1 MNLIFQLLILILITF
16 IIFWII
22 AGAEVFS
29 EINTINDKQSNNIQS
44 NNKQTNTKS
53 LCNKLTMKDCLDN
66 PNCKY
71 ITSSK
76 DFRVNSCVDSNN
88 DSKDVRVYNNDDYT
102 RALIAN
108 DNLYRNVNVS
118 VFD

>member
-29 EINTINDKQSNNIQS
+29 EINVNNG
-44 NNKQTNTKS
+44 NKTKS

-76 DFRVNSCVDSNN
+76 DFRINSCVDSNN
-88 DSKDVRVYNNDDYT
+88 DSKNVRVYNDDDYT

>member
-1 MNLIFQLLILILITF
+1 MNLIFQVLILILITF

-29 EINTINDKQSNNIQS
+29 EIN
-44 NNKQTNTKS
+44 NNKNKS
-53 LCNKLTMKDCLDN
+53 LCNKLTMKDCLNN

-76 DFRVNSCVDSNN
+76 DFRVNSCVNVNDKSN
-88 DSKDVRVYNNDDYT
+88 DVRVYNNDDYT

-108 DNLYRNVNVS
+108 DNLYRDVNIS

>member
-29 EINTINDKQSNNIQS
+29 EINANNDKQSNN
-44 NNKQTNTKS
+44 KTKS
-53 LCNKLTMKDCLDN
+53 LCNKLTMKDCLNN
-66 PNCKY
+66 PYCKY

>member
-1 MNLIFQLLILILITF
+1 MNLIFQVLILILITF

-29 EINTINDKQSNNIQS
+29 EINKN
-44 NNKQTNTKS
+44 KS
-53 LCNKLTMKDCLDN
+53 LCNKLTMKDCLN
-66 PNCKY
+66 NQNCKY

-76 DFRVNSCVDSNN
+76 DFRVNSCVNIN
-88 DSKDVRVYNNDDYT
+88 DQSKDVRVYNNDDYT

-108 DNLYRNVNVS
+108 DNLYRDVNVS

>member
-1 MNLIFQLLILILITF
+1 MNLIFQVLILILITF

-29 EINTINDKQSNNIQS
+29 EINKNN
-44 NNKQTNTKS
+44 NKS
-53 LCNKLTMKDCLDN
+53 LCNKLTMKDCLNN

-76 DFRVNSCVDSNN
+76 DFRVNSCVNVN
-88 DSKDVRVYNNDDYT
+88 DQSKDVRVYNNDDYT

-108 DNLYRNVNVS
+108 DNLYRDVNVS

>member
-29 EINTINDKQSNNIQS
+29 EINANNKQSNKQSNN
-44 NNKQTNTKS
+44 KTNS

-76 DFRVNSCVDSNN
+76 DFRVNSCVDNNN

>member
-1 MNLIFQLLILILITF
+1 MNLIFQVLILILITF

-29 EINTINDKQSNNIQS
+29 EINKN
-44 NNKQTNTKS
+44 KS
-53 LCNKLTMKDCLDN
+53 LCNNLTMKDCLNN

-76 DFRVNSCVDSNN
+76 DFRVNSCVNI
-88 DSKDVRVYNNDDYT
+88 VVYSFAT
-102 RALIAN
+102 FKSI
-108 DNLYRNVNVS
+108 
-118 VFD
+118 VFPLSE

>member
-29 EINTINDKQSNNIQS
+29 EINANN
-44 NNKQTNTKS
+44 NNKTNS

-76 DFRVNSCVDSNN
+76 DFRVNSCVDNNN

-108 DNLYRNVNVS
+108 DNLYRNINVS

>member
-1 MNLIFQLLILILITF
+1 MNLIFQVIILILITF

-29 EINTINDKQSNNIQS
+29 EINTIN
-44 NNKQTNTKS
+44 NNKHTNIKQTKTKS
-53 LCNKLTMKDCLDN
+53 LCNKLTMKDCLNN

-88 DSKDVRVYNNDDYT
+88 QSKDVRVYNNDDYT

-108 DNLYRNVNVS
+108 DNLYRNVNIS
-118 VFD
+118 VFN

>member
-1 MNLIFQLLILILITF
+1 MNLIFQVIILILITF

-29 EINTINDKQSNNIQS
+29 EINTNNNNQNKQSNN
-44 NNKQTNTKS
+44 KTNS
-53 LCNKLTMKDCLDN
+53 LCNKLTMKDCLNN

-76 DFRVNSCVDSNN
+76 DFRVNSCVNVN
-88 DSKDVRVYNNDDYT
+88 DQSKDVRVYNNDDYT

-108 DNLYRNVNVS
+108 DNLYRDVNVS

>member
-29 EINTINDKQSNNIQS
+29 EVN
-44 NNKQTNTKS
+44 KS

-66 PNCKY
+66 PKCKY

-108 DNLYRNVNVS
+108 DNLYRDVNIS

>member
-1 MNLIFQLLILILITF
+1 MNLIFQVLILILITF

-29 EINTINDKQSNNIQS
+29 EINKN
-44 NNKQTNTKS
+44 KS
-53 LCNKLTMKDCLDN
+53 LCNKLTMKDCLNN

-76 DFRVNSCVDSNN
+76 DFRVNSCVNIN
-88 DSKDVRVYNNDDYT
+88 DQSKDVRVYNNDDYT

-108 DNLYRNVNVS
+108 DNLYRDVKVS

>member
-1 MNLIFQLLILILITF
+1 MNLIFQVLILILITF

-29 EINTINDKQSNNIQS
+29 EINKN
-44 NNKQTNTKS
+44 KS
-53 LCNKLTMKDCLDN
+53 LCNKLTMKDCLNN

-76 DFRVNSCVDSNN
+76 DFRVNSCVNINDQSN
-88 DSKDVRVYNNDDYT
+88 DVRVYNNDDYT

-108 DNLYRNVNVS
+108 DNLYRDVNVS